1 MSGEKRIL
9 GADDSYDAPSQPTA
23 RVRKPE
29 IEPQTV
35 SFSKDTKAVIK
46 REDSLEEIVTQ
57 CPPVSSSQRR
67 SPIQRANTFPSQ
79 QPHNSSNN
87 PVQRSKTAPNLD
99 PRSIPSTPK
108 KSVRG
113 QKPPASNVRRSRVI
127 SISDG
132 GTTDE
137 EIIPSSP
144 ATNISCTLSP
154 TFGHHF
160 PSSPRETTPF
170 YPSPVRPGDQP
181 RCRCCRS
188 GACEDNYD
196 HRTPIARS
204 VRGSKGPSHI
214 TSASSSRKVAITS
227 ESPVQGTGRETS
239 HQHQSA
245 KKVVQGSSS
254 TNRAP
259 SVHRGTLDPKSH
271 TPRDHSEDRLP
282 PSPGG
287 SSQLT
292 YVSDDQ
298 RPAVTPTHLTGDS
311 DYYTP
316 PSRDPE
322 VSDAD
327 SELPRRV
334 SSSTSKRKGKHRASP
349 PPPSSPPSQGSS
361 INELNS
367 PSPSLSIDSS
377 LRNPSSMSGP
387 NRKKRRS
394 RYSRPPSPRDGE
406 RTQPQGHSEPL
417 GQDVC
422 HCTGP
427 CPSCHRPRFPPPQIH
442 PFMFQPGYYPYLY
455 VPPPHM
461 PNGYHLTHYGPPPY
475 PYPHAIPQQTGP
487 IPSISSAQPLPPP
500 SGYHMPPAPAT
511 HPPTAYPSPPIHS
524 SPAPAPAP
532 PTPAPVP
539 STSTRIPSPSP
550 VGSPPVDH
558 PAAKQA
564 PTELLEALDQFYQPP
579 QRTVKV
585 IDPSCDPR
593 SPYSRE
599 ATVPALLNR

>member
-9 GADDSYDAPSQPTA
+9 GADDPYEAPSQPTA
-23 RVRKPE
+23 RVMKPE
-29 IEPQTV
+29 IGSQTV

-46 REDSLEEIVTQ
+46 REDSFEEIVTQ
-57 CPPVSSSQRR
+57 CPPVSSSRRR
-67 SPIQRANTFPSQ
+67 SPIQRASTFPSQ
-79 QPHNSSNN
+79 QPNNSSNN
-87 PVQRSKTAPNLD
+87 PVQRSRTAPNLD
-99 PRSIPSTPK
+99 SRSIPSTPK

-137 EIIPSSP
+137 EIVPSSP
-144 ATNISCTLSP
+144 ATNVSCTLSP

-160 PSSPRETTPF
+160 PSSPRETISF
-170 YPSPVRPGDQP
+170 FPSPVRPGDQP
-181 RCRCCRS
+181 RRRCCRS

-196 HRTPIARS
+196 HRTPTARPMQ
-204 VRGSKGPSHI
+204 GSKGTAQI
-214 TSASSSRKVAITS
+214 TSASPSRKTTIIS
-227 ESPVQGTGRETS
+227 EAPVQGTGRGTS
-239 HQHQSA
+239 HQHQPA
-245 KKVVQGSSS
+245 KKVVRGSPS
-254 TNRAP
+254 TSRAP
-259 SVHRGTLDPKSH
+259 PVHRGTLDLEPH
-271 TPRDHSEDRLP
+271 TPRDRSEDRLP

-298 RPAVTPTHLTGDS
+298 RPAATSTPLTGDS
-311 DYYTP
+311 DYYTA
-316 PSRDPE
+316 PSRNPE

-327 SELPRRV
+327 SEPPRRV
-334 SSSTSKRKGKHRASP
+334 SSSTSKRKGKHRISP
-349 PPPSSPPSQGSS
+349 PPPSSPPSQGSP

-367 PSPSLSIDSS
+367 SSPSLSIDSS
-377 LRNPSSMSGP
+377 LQDPSSMSGP
-387 NRKKRRS
+387 NRKKRRN

-406 RTQPQGHSEPL
+406 RTQPQGHSQSL

-427 CPSCHRPRFPPPQIH
+427 CPSCHRPRPPPPQVH

-461 PNGYHLTHYGPPPY
+461 PNVYHLTHYGPPPY
-475 PYPHAIPQQTGP
+475 PYPYAIPQQTGP
-487 IPSISSAQPLPPP
+487 IPSISSAQLL
-500 SGYHMPPAPAT
+500 PPAPAT

-539 STSTRIPSPSP
+539 STSARTSSPSP

-558 PAAKQA
+558 PAARQA

-579 QRTVKV
+579 QRPVKV